1 MAAAAAGLARDSTV
15 PDASSRRGADR
26 FDSPRSIVVGRGV
39 LTAPQSHPNESFVFK
54 RLRGATPNRPHNRF
68 QGHPTPNCRVATPN
82 CRTQKSATLSLFSR
96 RRGER
101 KAHHNAAT
109 RGLPTPPRPFNP
121 RPLQGKRKT
130 TPEHTTYDASRA
142 APCGH
147 FASLVR
153 STFGLRGYPPIFDLR
168 RINQAASVSHIP
180 LAVRRARRAGYRGC
194 VSRKRRGRT
203 WRRTQVANAT
213 REKRPF

>member
-1 MAAAAAGLARDSTV
+1 MVFVSLVRSSGAACGARSQRL
-15 PDASSRRGADR
+15 RRGWR
-26 FDSPRSIVVGRGV
+26 HGG
-39 LTAPQSHPNESFVFK
+39 TAPNPPISQVQPSNLPRHKQPPPRIDRHPLS
-54 RLRGATPNRPHNRF
+54 L
-68 QGHPTPNCRVATPN
+68 
-82 CRTQKSATLSLFSR
+82 SLSLSLFPSR
-96 RRGER
+96 S
-101 KAHHNAAT
+101 
-109 RGLPTPPRPFNP
+109 LNP
-121 RPLQGKRKT
+121 RPHPPTIEKHHLPT
-130 TPEHTTYDASRA
+130 TKDARRA